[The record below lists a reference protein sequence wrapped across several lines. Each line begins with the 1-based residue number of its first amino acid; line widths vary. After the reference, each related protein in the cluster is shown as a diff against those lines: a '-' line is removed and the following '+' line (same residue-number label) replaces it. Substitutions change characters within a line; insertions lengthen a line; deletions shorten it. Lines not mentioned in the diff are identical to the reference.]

1 MECQCNLE
9 PIEAA
14 GHFLAG
20 YQSILPLDDTEKQVL
35 YVCVLSRMAQVELLC
50 VHDIYTRAKNNHIEE
65 VLHKMRKLLDKVS
78 SSSQDDVE
86 RTWKEIALGY
96 RNEEARIR

>member
-1 MECQCNLE
+1 M
-9 PIEAA
+9 
-14 GHFLAG
+14 AG

-50 VHDIYTRAKNNHIEE
+50 VHDINTRAKNNHIEE
-65 VLHKMRKLLDKVS
+65 VLHKMRKLMDNICSLSK
-78 SSSQDDVE
+78 DDVE

-96 RNEEARIR
+96 RNDEAKIR